1 MSEKWKQTQER
12 TFTNWCNDRLRGHLK
27 VPKNQITS
35 LATDLKDG
43 LLLIELLEKLAAPK
57 TVGKYNKTPK
67 IKAQCVENIATALR
81 FVSEQGIKL
90 VNIGPEDIYEG
101 NLKLILGLI
110 WSLILKYQI
119 KSSGRGLS
127 TKKAML
133 QWINVL
139 IGMYRI
145 ENFSTDWNDGRALC
159 GLNDRLKPGVCPNH
173 YSLSSSDG
181 LANCRLGMDLA
192 ELHFSI
198 PKLLTPE
205 DLTSPE
211 VDELSIMTY
220 LSYFF
225 RPWNDQVLQ
234 WIQKTIPQNNIK
246 NLTTD
251 WNSGV
256 NLGALAD
263 ACFPGICSDW
273 KKMDPTNATQ
283 NLERLFSLIDQ
294 RIGVQCPISAAEFA
308 DPKVDEIIVATYLS
322 GFKNAKLKAS
332 PEEFTLRLT
341 NLKNA
346 TAFVQKPVKI
356 EIDVNKGASGLASE
370 IKASV
375 HGPTV
380 DTPIVLAAKSDSML
394 EGTFLPAEPGEFEIF
409 AIYAGHH
416 ILGSPCSFN
425 AIDPQKC
432 QVLGRLPSAMQVGQT
447 YTVTISTHEAG
458 PGELSV
464 AFGESLKESSVYVT
478 VKSIEDKGET
488 HDIELLAE
496 TIGDENIS
504 IRWDESNIPQ
514 TPFNVKVCD
523 ANKVQATGHAIMT
536 GKGRAG
542 EAIKFTV
549 HTSGAGSLEPTIVPR
564 GKSAMYKPEISPD
577 GKGNYMV
584 SFVPWEVGN
593 HSIEIMLGDQHIN
606 GSPFSIAVDPSLDAD
621 SCSATGEGLSLAFC
635 GRKTTFQI
643 NSPDPNLLQKKRL
656 TTTIT
661 SPKQNIPVTLA
672 DEMNGTYIATYT
684 PTVLGE
690 YLVNVKM
697 GEKHINGS
705 PFPLEVVLAPNAA
718 KCRAYGPALDPK
730 AVHIAG
736 NPIDLFIDTN
746 QAGHGELEVN
756 AEGPKNAS
764 APKLFVAQTNEV
776 YSLKFDAPDHGTY
789 YINAL
794 WSGVAIPKSPFKIA
808 VRSAPNA
815 SLVKAYGPGLQSGVL
830 SGEPAEFAINTKGA
844 GVGKMVI
851 RVHGVKGAFRIECA
865 PDESNPRLLKASY
878 NPQASGDYTISI
890 RWSGAHIPGS
900 PFQVYIR
907 IDEDQDDE
915 DIPEPSPLRS
925 TMHPSKISAHE
936 NVKKTK
942 TAKTVKEE
950 EESGVTES
958 ETSRKSRK
966 MSTGQ
971 TYPASKTIEVED
983 DPDVD
988 DSDDVYLH
996 SPSSPTQAFNTSGF
1010 NGTPAFKMPSRFG
1023 SPGIFAV
1030 PGTGPAMFA
1039 VQSKTTTTSK
1049 TTRVSSAKKPK
1060 PKM

>member
-1 MSEKWKQTQER
+1 M
-12 TFTNWCNDRLRGHLK
+12 
-27 VPKNQITS
+27 
-35 LATDLKDG
+35 
-43 LLLIELLEKLAAPK
+43 
-57 TVGKYNKTPK
+57 
-67 IKAQCVENIATALR
+67 
-81 FVSEQGIKL
+81 
-90 VNIGPEDIYEG
+90 
-101 NLKLILGLI
+101 KLILGLI

-127 TKKAML
+127 TKKAMM

-139 IGMYRI
+139 IGMYKI
-145 ENFSTDWNDGRALC
+145 ENFGTDWNDGRALC

-173 YSLSSSDG
+173 YSLSSLDA
-181 LANCRLGMDLA
+181 LANCKLGMDLA
-192 ELHFSI
+192 ELHFNI

-205 DLTSPE
+205 DLASPE

-225 RPWNDQVLQ
+225 RPWNNQVLQ

-251 WNSGV
+251 WNSGI

-263 ACFPGICSDW
+263 ACFPGMCSDW
-273 KKMDPTNATQ
+273 ETMDPTNATQ

-294 RIGVQCPISAAEFA
+294 RIGVQCPISAAEFS

-332 PEEFTLRLT
+332 PEEFTLRLA

-346 TAFVQKPVKI
+346 AAFVQKPVKV

-394 EGTFLPAEPGEFEIF
+394 EGTFLPAAPGEYEIF
-409 AIYAGHH
+409 AIYAGHQ
-416 ILGSPCSFN
+416 ILGSPCSFSVT
-425 AIDPQKC
+425 DPQKC
-432 QVLGRLPSAMQVGQT
+432 QVLGRLPSAMQVGQM
-447 YTVTISTHEAG
+447 YTITISTHEAG

-464 AFGESLKESSVYVT
+464 AFDESLKESSMYVT
-478 VKSIEDKGET
+478 VKSIEDKGES
-488 HDIELLAE
+488 HDITLLA
-496 TIGDENIS
+496 TAIGDENIS

-523 ANKVQATGHAIMT
+523 ASKVQASGHAIIT

-542 EAIKFTV
+542 DEVRFTV
-549 HTSGAGSLEPTIVPR
+549 HTSGAGSLKPTIILH
-564 GKSAMYKPEISPD
+564 GKSATYTPEISPD
-577 GKGNYMV
+577 GKGNYIV
-584 SFVPWEVGN
+584 SFVPWEVAD

-606 GSPFSIAVDPSLDAD
+606 GSPFSVAVEPSLDAD
-621 SCSATGEGLSLAFC
+621 SCAVTGEGLSLAYC

-656 TTTIT
+656 AATIT
-661 SPKQNIPVTLA
+661 SPKQNILVTLA
-672 DEMNGTYIATYT
+672 DDKNGTYIATYT

-690 YLVNVKM
+690 YLVNVKL
-697 GEKHINGS
+697 GEKHITGS

-730 AVHIAG
+730 VMHVAG
-736 NPIDLFIDTN
+736 NPIDLFIDTGD
-746 QAGHGELEVN
+746 AGHGELEIN

-764 APKLFVAQTNEV
+764 VPKLFVAQTNEV
-776 YSLKFDAPDHGTY
+776 YALKFDAPDHGTY
-789 YINAL
+789 FINAL

-808 VRSAPNA
+808 VHRAPDA
-815 SLVKAYGPGLQSGVL
+815 SKVKVYGPGLQSGML

-844 GVGKMVI
+844 GIGKLVI
-851 RVHGVKGAFRIECA
+851 RVHGVKGSFRIECT
-865 PDESNPRLLKASY
+865 PDESNPRLLNASY
-878 NPQASGDYTISI
+878 NPQSSGDYIISI
-890 RWSGAHIPGS
+890 RWSGTHIPGS

-907 IDEDQDDE
+907 IDEDQEDE
-915 DIPEPSPLRS
+915 EIPAPSPLRN
-925 TMHPSKISAHE
+925 TMHPSKIVAHQ

-942 TAKTVKEE
+942 TGKTVEAE
-950 EESGVTES
+950 QESEVTES
-958 ETSRKSRK
+958 QASLQKTPRKISV
-966 MSTGQ
+966 GQ
-971 TYPASKTIEVED
+971 ASKTVEVED
-983 DPDVD
+983 DPN
-988 DSDDVYLH
+988 DSDAAYLH
-996 SPSSPTQAFNTSGF
+996 NPSSPTQAFDAYGSPG
-1010 NGTPAFKMPSRFG
+1010 FKMAKFG
-1023 SPGIFAV
+1023 SPG
-1030 PGTGPAMFA
+1030 MFA
-1039 VQSKTTTTSK
+1039 MQSKTTTSTK
-1049 TTRVSSAKKPK
+1049 TTRVPSAKKPK
-1060 PKM
+1060 M